1 MSDAVITPN
10 PVQDHF
16 NHPRNVGRLDAG
28 AQDVGS
34 ALVGAPDQ
42 GGVIRL
48 QIRVDRTGTII
59 DTRFKAYGCRST
71 IAVASWVS
79 EWAKGKDLNEV
90 SGLRSTRLVHEL
102 SLPPVKT
109 HCSILAEDAIKAA
122 VVDYQQKQE

>member
-1 MSDAVITPN
+1 MADVVITQD

-16 NHPRNVGRLDAG
+16 HHPRNIGRMDAA

-48 QIRVDRTGTII
+48 QIRVDQTGTII
-59 DTRFKAYGCRST
+59 DTRFKAYGCVST

-79 EWAKGKDLNEV
+79 EWLKGKGVDEA
-90 SGLRSTRLVHEL
+90 SGLRSTRLVRDL

-109 HCSILAEDAIKAA
+109 HCSMLAEDAVRAA
-122 VVDYQQKQE
+122 VADYKQKQE